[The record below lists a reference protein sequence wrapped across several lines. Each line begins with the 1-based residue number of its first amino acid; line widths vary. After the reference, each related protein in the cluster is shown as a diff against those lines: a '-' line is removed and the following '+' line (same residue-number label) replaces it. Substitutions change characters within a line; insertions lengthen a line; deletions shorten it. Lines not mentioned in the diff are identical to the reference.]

1 MPPLATSPPVRCRR
15 RCRGRRRPSKS
26 SPSAIGS
33 SCGWMTKYGFASGAV
48 NSSNR
53 NLFESR
59 ASRRM
64 TSACPVA
71 TLTSSDSPALSRRT
85 RRRSFPVSKG
95 HLLVLGHSRRQ
106 SLPLSPKTVCVDQ
119 AIEPTTN
126 QTSSTNSKDSPTHD
140 QEHRAPRNNRRKLAT
155 LPVVTATETKWCP
168 QSLRQSVFVRPSL
181 NEAVLLARSLGPRL
195 RARGLRGAAED
206 RPRIGR

>member
-26 SPSAIGS
+26 GPSAMES
-33 SCGWMTKYGFASGAV
+33 SCRWMTKYGFASGAV

-106 SLPLSPKTVCVDQ
+106 SLPLSPKTACVDQ

-126 QTSSTNSKDSPTHD
+126 QTSSINSKDSPTHD
-140 QEHRAPRNNRRKLAT
+140 QERRARRNNRRKLARANS
-155 LPVVTATETKWCP
+155 PGGHRIEW
-168 QSLRQSVFVRPSL
+168 RPGYRKADGGGDS
-181 NEAVLLARSLGPRL
+181 AWSRSC
-195 RARGLRGAAED
+195 
-206 RPRIGR
+206 